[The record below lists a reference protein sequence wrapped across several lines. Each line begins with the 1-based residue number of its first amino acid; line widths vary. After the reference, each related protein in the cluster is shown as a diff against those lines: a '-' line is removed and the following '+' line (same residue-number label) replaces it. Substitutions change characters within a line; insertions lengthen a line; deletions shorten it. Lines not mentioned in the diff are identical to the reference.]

1 MESLRKIITV
11 LKSKSSEV
19 TGIVKD
25 AGKSLKSVF
34 RPEIELNKVYIE
46 NRTLGKVIPYDVY
59 YQGDIAWVKYHDL
72 NNNGTQEEIELI
84 NFMSYFKI
92 AHAL

>member
-1 MESLRKIITV
+1 MESLRKILTV
-11 LKSKSSEV
+11 IKSKSNEV
-19 TGIVKD
+19 IGIAKD

-34 RPEIELNKVYIE
+34 RPEVELNKVYIE
-46 NRTLGKVIPYDVY
+46 NRTLVKVIPYDVY
-59 YQGDIAWVKYHDL
+59 YQGNIAWVKYHDL
-72 NNNGTQEEIELI
+72 NNNGTQEEIELT